1 MSTTPRTPSNFYR
14 EQLVVKMYQQ
24 LLKHWLTHRMGCLM
38 MKHRRSL
45 ADLTEQLNE
54 LFDSLP
60 SSTSSR
66 PQSPLDSNADP
77 NFAAPLRRRTVPIRL
92 LPDLFAAF
100 EYKRG
105 IEILSKAD
113 RDQLSDFLASSPV
126 GLEEQAV
133 GVEEV
138 LGVLVR
144 LGVSGNDTP
153 RAQQSQVSSQ
163 QESKTNANEPMLP
176 VDPNSNPSD
185 GSPVSS
191 RHRRTIS
198 TTSSASSHRS
208 ITPSSPSPRPSTPLA
223 RASLIPAASPASR
236 RRSLMS
242 NLSRTSSLNSPGGGN
257 GKTLRKKRTFDDL
270 SNMVVQQGGK
280 YLGVG
285 LDGATGNGW
294 EAGELSLKVRAVL
307 SAKGPNRDRDLSIL
321 LTSLTYPQLKS
332 LNESYSS
339 HLGKPLLDVLALDKS
354 LKGTVG
360 FIVKGLLVGPLAWD
374 VYLLQLALDA
384 DKVNDVLL
392 IDLLI
397 GRSPSSLALLRAA
410 YSHRS
415 SLRSLTTL
423 AAASSSTA
431 SPAHSSSSSKSLD
444 VAVLSAFSSGQL
456 RLRKA
461 WEAALQGRWDDLP
474 ESSDSSDDE
483 SAAVNEP
490 IVVERRR
497 KLVREDLDQLKVA
510 LRRGGNTELV
520 SKILLARSPHHLA
533 DLDQEYR
540 KSTAGHSSLS
550 KAIKQSVGAGTLQKM
565 LLHAV
570 EGGKK
575 KSHRDVGG
583 KEYEVTIWRDVKK
596 LEKAV
601 EKMQGAED
609 GKVKEKEAAK
619 QDAQNELAWRL
630 TRLHWDRSRFSIIQE
645 AYKQKYRQDL
655 EARFVE
661 VIPPTNPLYEVL
673 ASLVDSAS
681 IPEPVATLEDHQRL
695 ERPPSRAR
703 TISTDSLASN
713 TSDQL
718 SIEEASPFASSES
731 EQEPEAVKIKGYES
745 GHSNRTSGSEVEA
758 GELEAQG
765 EMSDPPSPRSPPP
778 PPLNDEMEF
787 EMDDQD
793 QDDAT
798 PNVSSLST
806 FESQSDLSFHTDGNE
821 SFLPRSSSALSFTSQ
836 DGSPSGQVRAKR
848 RPSSSLSNRSR
859 PGSLP
864 NLNTHRPPSSAS
876 GSVGDRS
883 ISSLRHSRPVAPSRA
898 KRRQSEEVSNRERSA
913 STEPLSPTD
922 AHAFAA
928 RSPTPSGRSRS
939 SLGRST
945 SNGSVSLSASQD
957 SSALFGSPGVD
968 ETSFHPAPLSPVGD
982 VGPSSS
988 SFSSAFP
995 GLSPAPASP
1004 PPFDLSVSSDIFGTV
1019 GDSPGFG
1026 TRRHSMTGST
1036 GRSRPSSTLFAAGH
1050 SREGSILNSEQVQQL
1065 MQQVSDLQRKLKD
1078 AEGRLQASASAYEQD
1093 QSDLEARLEE
1103 VRAELQAKRRE
1114 EKELRNNE
1122 KQHLGQISSLEGDI
1136 TKLTKSLERSRE
1148 NYDSMKR
1155 NYTETCEEAERLR
1168 ALVAETRRENR
1179 AAEESIH
1186 GHALQVQQFERD
1198 RELLQQGISKLEQDL
1213 EDARRAQDSLDDQKQ
1228 ENLVLKET
1236 IDRLRFDL
1244 DEMRTASRKSGFLD
1258 PSAVASSPGKSL
1270 QASITR
1276 SLGRELATQLKEEEG
1291 SDSEGEETDGDGE
1304 GEDEI
1309 IVTTQRRI
1317 KRGKKSGSVSPL
1329 IQHLE
1334 TTVNVR
1340 DADIQ
1345 TDSIQTQAIEVQTD
1359 LSGVGV
1365 ELIVAAPPVAPA
1377 KPKTV
1382 KERKEEAAKEL
1393 GVDIDLVKQFLETQK
1408 PSNQRIVELAAP
1420 GSPRRTT
1427 GRWRSR
1433 MLPGSMVQAPS
1444 LLISY
1449 FPSAARPYVGQI
1461 LDSGVTLM
1469 LYSAT
1474 IFLFGILTGAHLL
1487 PTTHHHYL
1495 TPFSSVLPF
1504 YESGAYSAM
1513 STWEGLVPGAT
1524 GNGGLAREG
1533 LAQFFYELVWN
1544 GVQNARRVPV

>member
-1 MSTTPRTPSNFYR
+1 M
-14 EQLVVKMYQQ
+14 
-24 LLKHWLTHRMGCLM
+24 
-38 MKHRRSL
+38 
-45 ADLTEQLNE
+45 
-54 LFDSLP
+54 
-60 SSTSSR
+60 
-66 PQSPLDSNADP
+66 
-77 NFAAPLRRRTVPIRL
+77 
-92 LPDLFAAF
+92 
-100 EYKRG
+100 
-105 IEILSKAD
+105 
-113 RDQLSDFLASSPV
+113 
-126 GLEEQAV
+126 
-133 GVEEV
+133 
-138 LGVLVR
+138 
-144 LGVSGNDTP
+144 
-153 RAQQSQVSSQ
+153 
-163 QESKTNANEPMLP
+163 
-176 VDPNSNPSD
+176 
-185 GSPVSS
+185 
-191 RHRRTIS
+191 
-198 TTSSASSHRS
+198 
-208 ITPSSPSPRPSTPLA
+208 
-223 RASLIPAASPASR
+223 
-236 RRSLMS
+236 
-242 NLSRTSSLNSPGGGN
+242 
-257 GKTLRKKRTFDDL
+257 
-270 SNMVVQQGGK
+270 
-280 YLGVG
+280 
-285 LDGATGNGW
+285 
-294 EAGELSLKVRAVL
+294 
-307 SAKGPNRDRDLSIL
+307 
-321 LTSLTYPQLKS
+321 
-332 LNESYSS
+332 
-339 HLGKPLLDVLALDKS
+339 
-354 LKGTVG
+354 
-360 FIVKGLLVGPLAWD
+360 KGLLVGPLAWD
-374 VYLLQLALDA
+374 VHLLQLALDA
-384 DKVNDVLL
+384 DKVNDTLL

-423 AAASSSTA
+423 SAPSSSTA

-444 VAVLSAFSSGQL
+444 VAVLTAFSSGQL

-483 SAAVNEP
+483 PAASNEP
-490 IVVERRR
+490 FVGERRR

-520 SKILLARSPHHLA
+520 SKILLARSPYYLA

-570 EGGKK
+570 KGGKK
-575 KSHRDVGG
+575 KSQRDVGG
-583 KEYEVTIWRDVKK
+583 KEYEVTIWRDVKTV
-596 LEKAV
+596 EKAI
-601 EKMQGAED
+601 EKVQGLED
-609 GKVKEKEAAK
+609 VKSKEKEASK
-619 QDAQNELAWRL
+619 QEAQNELAWRL
-630 TRLHWDRSRFSIIQE
+630 VRLHWDRSRFSIFQE
-645 AYKQKYRQDL
+645 AYKQKYRQVL
-655 EARFVE
+655 TARIAE
-661 VIPPTNPLYEVL
+661 VIPPPNTLHEVL
-673 ASLVDSAS
+673 ASLVNSAS
-681 IPEPVATLEDHQRL
+681 IPEPVVTLEHHQRL

-703 TISTDSLASN
+703 TISTDSLAS
-713 TSDQL
+713 TSSEQL
-718 SIEEASPFASSES
+718 STEEASPFVSSES
-731 EQEPEAVKIKGYES
+731 EQELEAVKIKGYES

-778 PPLNDEMEF
+778 PPLDDGIEF
-787 EMDDQD
+787 EMDDQEH

-798 PNVSSLST
+798 PNVSSLTT
-806 FESQSDLSFHTDGNE
+806 FESQSDLSAYTDSNE

-836 DGSPSGQVRAKR
+836 DGSSSGQIRSQR

-859 PGSLP
+859 PGGLP
-864 NLNTHRPPSSAS
+864 NLHSHRPPSSAS
-876 GSVGDRS
+876 GSTGDRS

-922 AHAFAA
+922 PHSFAA

-957 SSALFGSPGVD
+957 SSSLFGSPGVD

-995 GLSPAPASP
+995 GFSPSPASP
-1004 PPFDLSVSSDIFGTV
+1004 PPFDLGVSSDIFGTV

-1036 GRSRPSSTLFAAGH
+1036 GGSRPSSVLFAAGH

-1065 MQQVSDLQRKLKD
+1065 MQQVSEYVHFFIPPLETAHDLTSLFSAHSLQRKLKD

-1168 ALVAETRRENR
+1168 VLVAETRRENR
-1179 AAEESIH
+1179 AAEESIQ

-1213 EDARRAQDSLDDQKQ
+1213 EDARKAQDSLDDQKQ

-1276 SLGRELATQLKEEEG
+1276 SLGRELASHLANEEE
-1291 SDSEGEETDGDGE
+1291 SESEGEETEGDGD

-1317 KRGKKSGSVSPL
+1317 KKRGKKSGSVSPL
-1329 IQHLE
+1329 VQHVE
-1334 TTVNVR
+1334 TTVNVS

-1345 TDSIQTQAIEVQTD
+1345 TDSIQTHAVEVQTE
-1359 LSGVGV
+1359 LSGLGV
-1365 ELIVAAPPVAPA
+1365 ELIVAPPPVAPA

-1408 PSNQRIVELAAP
+1408 PSNQRVLELAAP
-1420 GSPRRTT
+1420 GSPRRPA

-1487 PTTHHHYL
+1487 PVTHHHYL

-1533 LAQFFYELVWN
+1533 LAQFFYELVWS